1 MLSDE
6 HCCWYYGLKPLIATE
21 LYFSH
26 VHLKLNLRNILTKF
40 RLGVSQ
46 INCHRYRFET
56 DIILKHCPFC
66 IQTCFEDENHVM
78 FICPVYNDSR
88 KYFFITFLFFFR
100 SHIEL

>member
-1 MLSDE
+1 MFLRAFKQTLIDNYFQNWNTRMLSDE
-6 HCCWYYGLKPLIATE
+6 HCSWYHGLKPLIATE

-56 DIILKHCPFC
+56 DIRLKHCPFC
-66 IQTCFEDENHVM
+66 IQTCFEDENHV
-78 FICPVYNDSR
+78 V
-88 KYFFITFLFFFR
+88 
-100 SHIEL
+100 